1 MIRVLMRLD
10 RTAPHPEMVREG
22 REGLSEETNPAVDGC
37 GLVIAEDCEETD
49 EAASMSWSPR
59 KIVDAD

>member
-1 MIRVLMRLD
+1 
-10 RTAPHPEMVREG
+10 MVREG